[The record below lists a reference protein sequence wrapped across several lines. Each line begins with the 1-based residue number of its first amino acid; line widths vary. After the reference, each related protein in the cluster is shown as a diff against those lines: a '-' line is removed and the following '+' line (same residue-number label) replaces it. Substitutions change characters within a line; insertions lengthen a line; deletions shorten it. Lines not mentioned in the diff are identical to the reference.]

1 MTTVRAAARSLGRK
15 LALGIG
21 VVAIAAAGFFA
32 FKAVTGGD
40 GGNDSVEGAGGSTA
54 TVDSSSP
61 ADVAAAPETAA
72 DDDDTLSAGAT
83 TDPATSDAPPTTEA
97 DATGTTAATTTTA
110 APAPPAAPPTT
121 AAPAP
126 PPAPTAPYVTLPDGS
141 PAWATAIYDVDKITL
156 TGVVPDDAAR
166 QKLEDLARLSAKPG
180 QGDVI
185 DNQLTINPAVPR
197 SVGVRVVE
205 LTSARFPE
213 GSADVMPDAGR
224 RAQPP
229 RQHPQRAD
237 QRDGPGD
244 RPRRPAR

>member
-1 MTTVRAAARSLGRK
+1 M
-15 LALGIG
+15 
-21 VVAIAAAGFFA
+21 
-32 FKAVTGGD
+32 
-40 GGNDSVEGAGGSTA
+40 
-54 TVDSSSP
+54 
-61 ADVAAAPETAA
+61 
-72 DDDDTLSAGAT
+72 SAGAT

-97 DATGTTAATTTTA
+97 DATGTTAAATTTA
-110 APAPPAAPPTT
+110 APAPPAAPTTT
-121 AAPAP
+121 AAPPPP
-126 PPAPTAPYVTLPDGS
+126 PPATAPYVTLPDGS
-141 PAWATAIYDVDKITL
+141 PAWATAIYDIDKITL
-156 TGVVPDDAAR
+156 TGVVPDDAAK
-166 QKLEDLARLSAKPG
+166 QKLQDLADPQRQAG
-180 QGDVI
+180 AGATVI

-213 GSADVMPDAGR
+213 GSADVLPDAGR